1 MLSVSALFLCF
12 CPAAAPQA
20 PAGGLEQLVSTL
32 EQQTLERRSAAETA
46 WKTQG
51 KIYLT
56 QPSRGT
62 MSTLLDFAPYIQEP
76 VLDSLESNLRT
87 TGSNPAQ
94 IGDLLQLLGRCMNR
108 GGAARLLPLLPE
120 LPKEHRATA
129 LRYAIEQ
136 GGVRTRRSAHTYL
149 SSQQAD
155 VRQSALETLLL
166 HQDERLVPGLLA
178 NVDPG
183 HVDLESFGAILELV
197 AQRELPEG
205 VLLPKS
211 FYEQKGLDFIN
222 GLVSFMGRYP
232 QPDTEDYLVERA
244 LLPRNEGLSIEAR
257 KSALGAYESGSAAF
271 RWRAGTRQMT
281 RFLKDENP
289 GEATYAVAWTLH
301 RLGEKSGRKH
311 LLAGPE
317 ERAKANPDD
326 WRTQMVLGRMQVD
339 VGEFN
344 SAYKTIKNT
353 FEEIDGTPAGRRL
366 SPDDY
371 LYAARAAAGARRP
384 KESGRWLTAT
394 RYSPIELAPYR
405 DLPEFQQYLKKAP
418 FNHLFPVAD

>member
-1 MLSVSALFLCF
+1 MLSVSALILCF

-20 PAGGLEQLVSTL
+20 PTGGLEQLVSTL
-32 EQQTLERRSAAETA
+32 EQQTRERRNAAEAA

-51 KIYLT
+51 KLYLA
-56 QPSRGT
+56 QPSRGN

-76 VLDSLESNLRT
+76 VLNSLESNLRAA
-87 TGSNPAQ
+87 GSNPAQ
-94 IGDLLQLLGRCMNR
+94 IGDLLQLLGRCINR
-108 GGAARLLPLLPE
+108 GGAARLLLLVPE
-120 LPKEHRATA
+120 LPKEHRAKA
-129 LRYAIEQ
+129 LRFAIEQ
-136 GGVRTRRSAHTYL
+136 GGIRTRRSAHAYL
-149 SSQQAD
+149 NDEQSD
-155 VRQSALETLLL
+155 VRQSVLETLLL
-166 HQDERLVPGLLA
+166 HQDVRLVPALLA
-178 NVDPG
+178 NVDPSTI
-183 HVDLESFGAILELV
+183 DLESFGVILHLL

-205 VLLPKS
+205 VLLPHS
-211 FYEQKGLDFIN
+211 FYDQRGLKFIN
-222 GLVSFMGRYP
+222 GLVAFMVRYP

-244 LLPRNEGLSIEAR
+244 LLPRNEGLAIEDR
-257 KSALGAYESGSAAF
+257 KSALAAYESGSAAF

-317 ERAKANPDD
+317 ERAKANPND
-326 WRTQMVLGRMQVD
+326 WRTQMLLGRMQVD

-366 SPDDY
+366 SPEDY

-384 KESGRWLTAT
+384 TESGRWLTAT

-405 DLPEFQQYLKKAP
+405 DLPEFEAYLKKAP
-418 FNHLFPVAD
+418 FNHLFPVAE

>member
-1 MLSVSALFLCF
+1 MLTVSALILCF

-20 PAGGLEQLVSTL
+20 PAAGLEQLVSTL
-32 EQQTLERRSAAETA
+32 EQQTLERRSAAIAA
-46 WKTQG
+46 WDTQG
-51 KIYLT
+51 KLYLA

-76 VLDSLESNLRT
+76 VLDSLEANLRT
-87 TGSNPAQ
+87 PGSNPAQ

-129 LRYAIEQ
+129 LRFAIEQ
-136 GGVRTRRSAHTYL
+136 GGIRTRHSAHQYL
-149 SSQQAD
+149 ANEQDD

-166 HQDERLVPGLLA
+166 HQDVRQVPALLA
-178 NVDPG
+178 NVDPL
-183 HVDLESFGAILELV
+183 HVDLESLGAILELV
-197 AQRELPEG
+197 AQRELPG
-205 VLLPKS
+205 DVLLPKS
-211 FYEQKGLDFIN
+211 FYEQKGLEFIE
-222 GLVSFMGRYP
+222 GLVAFMVRYP

-257 KSALGAYESGSAAF
+257 KSALAAYESGSAAF

-301 RLGEKSGRKH
+301 HLGEKSGRKH

-326 WRTQMVLGRMQVD
+326 WRAQIVLGRMQVD
-339 VGEFN
+339 VGEFT

-353 FEEIDGTPAGRRL
+353 FEEIDGTPAARRV
-366 SPDDY
+366 SPEDY

-394 RYSPIELAPYR
+394 RYSPIELQPYR
-405 DLPEFQQYLKKAP
+405 DLPEFEPYLKKAP